1 MKILYCSTGVSG
13 STATHRL
20 RAFRRIF
27 SDVSYFCYDDLL
39 ALGIPGMSRVVD
51 RFQVSPGAAL
61 MNRKLIE
68 TARRLRPDVIWFDKP
83 IAVPRRVIEALG
95 DLGAR
100 TIAYMPDDP
109 YGPRNDPFWRLFKPA
124 LTAYWAHV
132 VPREATIDDYR
143 QRGVER
149 VAMVPFSFE
158 PSLHFPPEMARIA
171 SPKEFDFTFVGYP
184 HDNRVEWIKHL
195 ARKLSGARFGLYGPG
210 WSRYQDD
217 LAQFGVSCNGPVWDD
232 QYRDVLWR
240 SRLSI
245 SFVTRSNRDRMSR
258 KAIEIAACGCAVLV
272 QPSSVHDETFKDRES
287 AYFFEDPNG
296 LPDLL
301 TDILA
306 NPVELEAVAARGAQA
321 VRQAGLAN
329 DDVYADAFR
338 QLGLE

>member
-1 MKILYCSTGVSG
+1 MKILYCSTGASG

-27 SDVSYFCYDDLL
+27 PDVTDFCYDDLL
-39 ALGIPGMSRVVD
+39 EMGIPGMSRVVD
-51 RFQVSPGAAL
+51 RFQLSPGAGL
-61 MNRKLIE
+61 MNRSLVE
-68 TARRLRPDVIWFDKP
+68 ATRRLRPDVVWLDKP
-83 IAVPRRVIEALG
+83 IMVPRRTVEALG
-95 DLGAR
+95 ELGAK

-109 YGPRNDPFWRLFKPA
+109 YGPRHDPFWRLFKPA

-132 VPREATIDDYR
+132 VPREETIDDYK

-149 VAMVPFSFE
+149 VAMVPFSYE
-158 PSLHFPPEMARIA
+158 PSLHFPPERAGVT
-171 SPKEFDFTFVGYP
+171 SPKDFDFTFVGYP
-184 HDNRVEWIKHL
+184 HDNRVAWIKRL
-195 ARKLSGARFGLYGPG
+195 AQQLSEARFGLYGPG
-210 WSRYQDD
+210 WDRYQSE
-217 LAQFGVSCNGPVWDD
+217 LAPLGVSCNGPVWDD

-258 KAIEIAACGCAVLV
+258 KAIEIAASGCAVMV
-272 QPSSVHDETFKDRES
+272 QPSPVHDAAFKDRES
-287 AYFFEDPNG
+287 AYFFEDPNS

-301 TDILA
+301 AEILA
-306 NPVELEAVAARGAQA
+306 DPESLRAVAERGAQA

-338 QLGLE
+338 QLGLK